1 MERNVGFR
9 PVYMQR
15 ISNQIKA
22 DDGDVEVVI
31 EELSSSRFLKFH
43 NLMKVGNTLENNS
56 VLIKQRD
63 VGFANGNRIN
73 YLNNKIVIMMCI

>member
-1 MERNVGFR
+1 MEGNVGFR

-73 YLNNKIVIMMCI
+73 YLNNKIVIMMSI